1 MKYLAIRC
9 NFHNSVQSTC
19 LKVAN
24 IVFIGIDCDVFK
36 PQGDVNSRLSFYFL
50 LCYDECT
57 MIRN

>member
-36 PQGDVNSRLSFYFL
+36 PQGDVNSRFSFSFL
-50 LCYDECT
+50 LEL
-57 MIRN
+57 